1 MSNHNPEYAILIH
14 YSEIALKK
22 NNRSFFERKFVEN
35 ITKHLKN
42 LQYSKVR
49 RISSRIFIE
58 GIEYDQWDEIKGRIK
73 NVMGMKNAILMI
85 RSNHNLDDMKNTID
99 ILVDKYKYD
108 TFRITCKRH
117 FKGYEKTSHIDGG
130 FAAMSNSSFKIV

>member
-35 ITKHLKN
+35 ITKHIKN

-49 RISSRIFIE
+49 RISSRIFVE
-58 GIEYDQWDEIKGRIK
+58 GIQFGTHLQSTYLPGRY
-73 NVMGMKNAILMI
+73 VP
-85 RSNHNLDDMKNTID
+85 S
-99 ILVDKYKYD
+99 
-108 TFRITCKRH
+108 
-117 FKGYEKTSHIDGG
+117 
-130 FAAMSNSSFKIV
+130 KIYGQ

>member
-35 ITKHLKN
+35 ITKHIKS

-49 RISSRIFIE
+49 RISSRIFVE
-58 GIEYDQWDEIKGRIK
+58 GIQYEQWDEFKGRIK
-73 NVMGMKNAILMI
+73 NVMGMKNVFQTHENKL
-85 RSNHNLDDMKNTID
+85 NN
-99 ILVDKYKYD
+99 
-108 TFRITCKRH
+108 
-117 FKGYEKTSHIDGG
+117 
-130 FAAMSNSSFKIV
+130 IVCV

>member
-35 ITKHLKN
+35 ITKHIKN

-49 RISSRIFIE
+49 RISSRIFVE
-58 GIEYDQWDEIKGRIK
+58 GIQYEQDEFKDRI
-73 NVMGMKNAILMI
+73 NVMGMKMP
-85 RSNHNLDDMKNTID
+85 
-99 ILVDKYKYD
+99 Y
-108 TFRITCKRH
+108 
-117 FKGYEKTSHIDGG
+117 
-130 FAAMSNSSFKIV
+130 